1 MKDSRHF
8 AAELMNRA
16 GITFDAGDV
25 ALASSLIE
33 QLEAELGAWRPSQCY
48 DFMSIFDSARAESAM
63 PLKGLWLV
71 VTSKF
76 IG

>member
-33 QLEAELGAWRPSQCY
+33 QLEAELGAWLEVEMQGIVVVGSLISAVKSGDWRRDPS
-48 DFMSIFDSARAESAM
+48 STT
-63 PLKGLWLV
+63 G
-71 VTSKF
+71 
-76 IG
+76 